1 MAATTPTPHWAGRA
15 TASVLDEI
23 AARRAADVAAELGD
37 RDLRAIR
44 RDAPEGP
51 ARRDVTGR
59 LARPG
64 LHLITEIKRRSPSAG
79 PLAGTTLDV
88 ASQARAYQAGGA
100 SIISVLVEPHWFG
113 GSLADL
119 QAARA
124 ATSLPVL
131 AKEFVV
137 DARQLPLLRSAGAD
151 AVLLLAALHRPR
163 ELARLVAL
171 ALELGLEPLVEAHD
185 ARELRAAIG
194 TDARLIGINNRD
206 LRTLRVDLE
215 LAMRLRPLVPDDRLV
230 VAESGLRDA
239 TTVRRWRAAGF
250 DAALVGED
258 LMRTGSDPGA
268 VEARVATYVAAGS
281 VPPPGVDPAAD
292 GRAPFVKICGVTE
305 PSGLAAAMAG
315 GADAIGLNFVPGT
328 PRALA
333 EQEAAELIAAA
344 RAGDAPGNG
353 PLLVGVFA
361 DRPAREVAAIAAR
374 LGLDA
379 VQLHGHEKP
388 GDLDRIPLPVLKV
401 LHVPAATP
409 RHDAPG
415 ADDPGADDEAD
426 AAPDP
431 GLVDALVV
439 EAERYLAKDNL
450 QAILLDAATPGALGG
465 TGQRAARDLARAIAR
480 RIPVILAGGLD
491 AANVAGALIDI
502 PAIGVDVSSG
512 VELRPRAGQPR
523 RSNHAPQRPPGRPA
537 KDPLAV
543 ALFLKRAGAARL
555 DRPTVPFGPQPVDA
569 GLLEADAQGRWGVD
583 RAFGGRFVPETL
595 MAALLDLESAYDGIR
610 SEPAFWAEFRELL
623 ARYVGRPTPVYRADR
638 LAAEVERRAGR
649 EPGRLRLYLK
659 REDLD
664 HTGAHKIN
672 NALGQ
677 ALLTK
682 RLGKPR
688 VIAETGAGQHGVA
701 TATACALLGLECVVY
716 MGAEDIRRQAPN
728 VLRMRALGTEVREVT
743 SGTATL
749 KDAVNETMRD
759 WVTNV
764 ATTHYV
770 LGSAVG
776 PHPFPTIVRDL
787 QRVIGDEAAEQ
798 VRTVEGRL
806 PDIAMACVGGGSNA
820 IGLLARFIGETD
832 TRLVGVEA
840 AGEGLTGRHAAA
852 LAGGTPGVLH
862 GSRSYLLQDEDGQV
876 TEAHSI
882 SAGLDYPGIGPQLSA
897 LYAAGRL
904 EILSA
909 TDDEALEGVRLLTRT
924 EGILPALEPAHAI
937 HALIDLLAGRGVEPA
952 GPDDIILLGL
962 SGRGDKDIAAIEERL
977 MAGFAP
983 WGVA

>member
-1 MAATTPTPHWAGRA
+1 MT
-15 TASVLDEI
+15 SVLGEI
-23 AARRAADVAAELGD
+23 AARRAADLATELGD

-44 RDAPEGP
+44 RETPPGP
-51 ARRDVTGR
+51 AVRDVASR

-79 PLAGTTLDV
+79 ALADTSLDV
-88 ASQARAYQAGGA
+88 AAQARAYQAGGA
-100 SIISVLVEPHWFG
+100 SMISVLVEPHWFG
-113 GSLADL
+113 GSLDDL
-119 QAARA
+119 RVARA
-124 ATSLPVL
+124 ATSVPLL

-137 DARQLPLLRSAGAD
+137 DARQLPLLRAAGAD
-151 AVLLLAALHRPR
+151 AVLLLVALHRGR
-163 ELARLVAL
+163 ALARLVDL

-185 ARELRAAIG
+185 ERELRAALRTG
-194 TDARLIGINNRD
+194 ARLMGINNRD
-206 LRTLRVDLE
+206 LRSLRVDPG
-215 LAMRLRPLVPDDRLV
+215 LAVRLRPLVPDDRLV
-230 VAESGLRDA
+230 VAESGLRDTA
-239 TTVRRWRAAGF
+239 TVRRWRAAGF

-258 LMRTGSDPGA
+258 LMRTGSDPSA
-268 VEARVATYVAAGS
+268 VEARVAAYVAAGA
-281 VPPPGVDPAAD
+281 VPAPGVDPAAD
-292 GRAPFVKICGVTE
+292 GRAPFVKICGIRE
-305 PSGLAAAMAG
+305 AAGLAAALAA

-328 PRALA
+328 PRALEEA
-333 EQEAAELIAAA
+333 EAAGLIAAA
-344 RAGDAPGNG
+344 RATDAPGNG
-353 PLLVGVFA
+353 PLLVGVFG
-361 DRPAREVAAIAAR
+361 DRPAREVADVAAR

-388 GDLDRIPLPVLKV
+388 SDLDRIPLPVLKV
-401 LHVPAATP
+401 LQVPVEGAADGASVAADP
-409 RHDAPG
+409 GPG
-415 ADDPGADDEAD
+415 APLTPARSTA
-426 AAPDP
+426 
-431 GLVDALVV
+431 VDALIAQ
-439 EAERYLAKDNL
+439 AERFLVKDNL
-450 QAILLDAATPGALGG
+450 QAILLDASVPGALGG
-465 TGQRAARDLARAIAR
+465 TGRRAARDVARAIAT
-480 RIPVILAGGLD
+480 RIPVILAGGIHP
-491 AANVAGALIDI
+491 ANVAEALLDI

-512 VELRPRAGQPR
+512 VEVPG
-523 RSNHAPQRPPGRPA
+523 APGGSSRPA

-543 ALFLKRAGAARL
+543 ALFVKRAAAARL
-555 DRPTVPFGPQPVDA
+555 DQPTVPFSAQPVDP
-569 GLLEADAQGRWGVD
+569 GLLEADAHGRWGAD

-595 MAALLDLESAYDGIR
+595 MAALLDLESAYEHIR
-610 SEPAFWAEFRELL
+610 REPTFWAEFRELL

-638 LAAEVERRAGR
+638 LAAEIERRAGR

-701 TATACALLGLECVVY
+701 TATACALLGLDCVVY

-728 VLRMRALGTEVREVT
+728 VLRMRALGAEVREVT

-764 ATTHYV
+764 VTTHYV

-798 VRTVEGRL
+798 VRAAEGRL

-820 IGLLARFIGETD
+820 IGLLARFIGEVD

-840 AGEGLTGRHAAA
+840 AGEGLAGRHAAA

-897 LYAAGRL
+897 LYEAGRL

-909 TDDEALEGVRLLTRT
+909 TDDEALEGVRMLTRT

-937 HALIDLLAGRGVEPA
+937 HALVDLLAGRGIEPA

-962 SGRGDKDIAAIEERL
+962 SGRGDKDLAAIEERL
-977 MAGFAP
+977 MAGMPPRGGA
-983 WGVA
+983 